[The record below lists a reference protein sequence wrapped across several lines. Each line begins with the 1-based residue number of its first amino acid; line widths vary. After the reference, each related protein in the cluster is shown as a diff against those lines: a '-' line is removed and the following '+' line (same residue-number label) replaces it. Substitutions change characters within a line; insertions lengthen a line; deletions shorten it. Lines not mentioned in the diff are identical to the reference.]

1 MSTERS
7 TQAVTDSFSALKRF
21 ARSSPP
27 AEQCDLCG
35 AVLEPVHP
43 HLLERKNRR
52 IVCGCEPCS
61 ILFCDRDD
69 GKYMRIPRRPRLLK
83 EFQFTDLEWE
93 EMTLPINLAF
103 FFRDAEG
110 HVKAAYPSPA
120 GAIES
125 QLPLSSLA
133 EHFASVPELAAMKP
147 EVEALLVNRVSGRS
161 TPCMIAPVDE
171 CFRLVG
177 IIRMS
182 WRGLSGGR
190 DVWNAVDE
198 FFDQLQRKAAGIVE
212 ERHA

>member
-1 MSTERS
+1 MSTEQS
-7 TQAVTDSFSALKRF
+7 AQAVTDSFTALRRF

-27 AEQCDLCG
+27 AERCDLCG
-35 AVLEPVHP
+35 VVLEPMHP
-43 HLLERKNRR
+43 HLLEPGNRR

-61 ILFCDRDD
+61 ILFCDRED
-69 GKYMRIPRRPRLLK
+69 GKYMRIPRRARLLK
-83 EFQFTDLEWE
+83 QLEITDLEWE

-103 FFRDAEG
+103 FFRDSEG

-125 QLPLSSLA
+125 QLPLSLLA
-133 EHFASVPELAAMKP
+133 ERFASIPELAEMKP

-161 TPCMIAPVDE
+161 TPCMIAPIDE

-198 FFDQLQRKAAGIVE
+198 FFDHLQRKAKGAFE